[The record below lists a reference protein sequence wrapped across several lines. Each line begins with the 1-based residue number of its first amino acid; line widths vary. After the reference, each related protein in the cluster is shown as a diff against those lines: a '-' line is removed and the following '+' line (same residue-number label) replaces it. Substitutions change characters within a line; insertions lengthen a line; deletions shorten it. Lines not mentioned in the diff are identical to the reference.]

1 MSETIIDAI
10 DRVIL
15 SIVSRK
21 EMLRLRTNSL
31 DASCGDSLYQPLLIP
46 DYALTWALLDWK
58 TRAIIFGGDERTE
71 MR

>member
-21 EMLRLRTNSL
+21 ETLRLSTNSL
-31 DASCGDSLYQPLLIP
+31 YASCGDSLYQQLLIP
-46 DYALTWALLDWK
+46 DYALTWALLDRK
-58 TRAIIFGGDERTE
+58 TRAIIFGGDERPE